1 MPGISTT
8 LLGARR
14 ARHGRHLVLDLAG
27 DPSGPRRTAFI
38 FDTEL
43 KARMLRAIRSG
54 QARAGTRLHLV
65 PREIEQ
71 LDDRLYIEATSL
83 EIEGEDCFSMA

>member
-14 ARHGRHLVLDLAG
+14 ARHGRHLVLDLAS
-27 DPSGPRRTAFI
+27 DPSGLRRTAFI

-43 KARMLRAIRSG
+43 KAKMLRAIRDSH
-54 QARAGTRLHLV
+54 ANPDLHIVLDEIERIDDHLYSEV
-65 PREIEQ
+65 ISFEIEQ
-71 LDDRLYIEATSL
+71 KNSFR
-83 EIEGEDCFSMA
+83 